1 MKQLNKTDVAIVG
14 GGILGLAFALEATR
28 RQKKVTVF
36 ERDQRAR
43 GASVRNFGMIYPL
56 GMRPGKIFERA
67 QRTRNLWLELGQS
80 TKFWFNPCGSLL
92 VAHSKEEIEV
102 LEELVSSRQDIEG
115 LRLLTP
121 KETLKKSPGLVQEG
135 LLGAL
140 WSESEICVDPQ
151 DALQKLSL
159 FLEDCGVNFQN
170 STKVTAVESGQLIA
184 NGERWCAEQII
195 ICTGSDLQTLFPNE
209 FRNSGVVNC
218 QLQMFRTKAQPCSW
232 LLGPMLAAGLSLLHY
247 PAFTELPSHKMLK
260 DRLSKK
266 HPKLLEL
273 GIHVLVSQHG
283 HGKITVGDSH
293 EYGDTPAIFYQKEI
307 EDLIRNYLRSFLTLP
322 DAQVSERW
330 LGNYVSH
337 PSGEPW
343 IYKPTD
349 GVMLVNGIG
358 GVGMTTSFGL
368 AQEVLPEC

>member
-67 QRTRNLWLELGQS
+67 QRTRNLWLELSQS
-80 TKFWFNPCGSLL
+80 AKFWFNPCGSLL
-92 VAHSKEEIEV
+92 VARSKEEIEV

-170 STKVTAVESGQLIA
+170 SKKVTAVESGQLIA
-184 NGERWCAEQII
+184 NGERLCAEQII

-209 FRNSGVVNC
+209 FRNSGVINC

-266 HPKLLEL
+266 HPKFLEL

-307 EDLIRNYLRSFLTLP
+307 EDLIRNYLSSFLTLP

-337 PSGEPW
+337 PSGDPW

-349 GVMLVNGIG
+349 GVMLVNGIE